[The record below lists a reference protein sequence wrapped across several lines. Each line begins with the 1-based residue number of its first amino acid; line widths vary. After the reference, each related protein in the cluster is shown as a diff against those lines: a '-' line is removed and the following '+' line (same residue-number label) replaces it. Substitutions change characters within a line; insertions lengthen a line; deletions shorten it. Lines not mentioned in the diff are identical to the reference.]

1 VSVAART
8 ALADGRRAA
17 AIFVVLAAMALV
29 VLDAGIANLALPV
42 IGQALGLSAAHS
54 VLVVTAY
61 QAGLVMALLPA
72 GALGER
78 YGYRR
83 VFVAGV
89 TIFALASAGC
99 AVAPSAPWLVAAR
112 LVQGLGGAAVMALG
126 VALLRQAVGG
136 PRLGAAIGWN
146 ALTVALASAAA
157 PSLGALLL
165 SVAGWRGLFVLGL
178 PLAAAVLLAARALP
192 DGPRRTGRPDLLA
205 MALNAAA
212 FGLLI
217 LAAELATAAPQLA
230 GLLLAVGA
238 GVLAA
243 LVRREAGRPDPLIPI
258 DLLRLRPLRLSVV
271 ASVCCFAGQTA
282 GLVALPFLLQH
293 GLGQTPLVAGLCITL
308 WPAGVAMAA
317 LVAGRLADRLSTAW
331 LCAAGGLCLAAGL
344 AGAALWPLERGAAG
358 LLPFIVLAGVG
369 FGLFQTP
376 NNRNLFLSAP
386 PGRGGAAG
394 GLQGSA
400 RVTGQT
406 AGGLAM
412 TLLFGLVAAEAAPS
426 VGLGL
431 AAALALAAALVSL
444 LRKAT

>member
-1 VSVAART
+1 MSVAART

-192 DGPRRTGRPDLLA
+192 D
-205 MALNAAA
+205 
-212 FGLLI
+212 
-217 LAAELATAAPQLA
+217 
-230 GLLLAVGA
+230 
-238 GVLAA
+238 
-243 LVRREAGRPDPLIPI
+243 
-258 DLLRLRPLRLSVV
+258 
-271 ASVCCFAGQTA
+271 
-282 GLVALPFLLQH
+282 
-293 GLGQTPLVAGLCITL
+293 
-308 WPAGVAMAA
+308 
-317 LVAGRLADRLSTAW
+317 
-331 LCAAGGLCLAAGL
+331 
-344 AGAALWPLERGAAG
+344 
-358 LLPFIVLAGVG
+358 
-369 FGLFQTP
+369 
-376 NNRNLFLSAP
+376 
-386 PGRGGAAG
+386 
-394 GLQGSA
+394 
-400 RVTGQT
+400 
-406 AGGLAM
+406 
-412 TLLFGLVAAEAAPS
+412 
-426 VGLGL
+426 
-431 AAALALAAALVSL
+431 
-444 LRKAT
+444 